1 MKKLGMI
8 ITFIVVA
15 LLAVGCGKKIEDTA
29 SKASNEP
36 YKLRYQGETGGVT
49 PAELAEDLG
58 YFKKVTLDYQGT
70 YTGGPESIQFV
81 ATNQLDYGMSF
92 NGAILKSIAKGVKIQ
107 SVITS
112 YGSNEDVFLGF
123 FAKKGSGIKSAQDL
137 VGKKVAVNIRG
148 AHYEMALR
156 EYLHQQGISKDQI
169 EQVEFVTMPQINAE
183 QAVINGQ
190 VDVAALNGLFREKAI
205 ERKQTELVFKDLD
218 AFKQAYNAGSYFFKT
233 DFIEKHPEEVKD
245 FTQGVARALEW
256 TKITDRKEVIQ
267 RFEKIMK
274 ERKRDEPLDNLQYF
288 RGSGVETKGGKFTD
302 EDFKRWIEPL
312 QRVGDLQNEQVDTS
326 TMYTNEFNPF

>member
-8 ITFIVVA
+8 ITFIAVA
-15 LLAVGCGKKIEDTA
+15 LFAVGCGKKTEDTA

-92 NGAILKSIAKGVKIQ
+92 NGAILKSIVKGVKIQ
-107 SVITS
+107 SVVTS

-123 FAKKGSGIKSAQDL
+123 FAKKGSGIKNAKDII
-137 VGKKVAVNIRG
+137 GKKVAVNIRG

-156 EYLHQQGISKDQI
+156 EYLHQQGISKEEI

-190 VDVAALNGLFREKAI
+190 VDLAALNGLFREKAI
-205 ERKQTELVFKDLD
+205 ERKQTELIFKDLD

-256 TKITDRKEVIQ
+256 TKTTERKEVIQ

-312 QRVGDLQNEQVDTS
+312 QRVGDLQKQVDTS

>member
-148 AHYEMALR
+148 AHYEVALR

-205 ERKQTELVFKDLD
+205 ERKQTKLVFKDLD

-256 TKITDRKEVIQ
+256 TKTTDRKEVIQ